1 MSNCVTATTYEGVQN
16 GAGRFPATST
26 RGGGHRLA
34 SGAANGPLMA
44 IKSSVN
50 STQNQNWEV
59 CCG

>member
-1 MSNCVTATTYEGVQN
+1 MSNCVTTTVCEGVQN

-26 RGGGHRLA
+26 RSGGARLA

-50 STQNQNWEV
+50 STQNQNLEV